1 MENNLNKQ
9 RILVNKYTDNP
20 LEIISDAFY
29 SGYGEVILS
38 IKKGEEGI
46 YVKNDAG
53 EITKLGVD
61 QSVIESIVKNAIEN
75 EIDNIAGE
83 RLETLVKE
91 GIASEEAR
99 AIKAEEA
106 LQTLINSE
114 SAKAQAANI
123 KLEASI
129 NDEIKRATGVEELLT
144 NSLEELSVA
153 VEDLTTNIEDTVQE
167 IITDKLIDA
176 GVPIHQDISESQYK
190 ELIEKGQVVVVNN
203 KTGKKETIKY
213 SDEVYY
219 MIFDDIEQPNINDD
233 NIILENNWTPYEP
246 IVIES
251 GNKNINLNTNKII
264 GPDFIDESDN
274 STNSYGLWAKGGEV
288 TIDGEGEVVAQ
299 DADYSMAVWA
309 NGGTVRI
316 NGGTFRNGGDS
327 CDLIYAS
334 NGGRVEIY
342 GGEFIANGPASGTAP
357 GTKNPYVALNVK
369 DRDRETSSIEVFG
382 GRFFKF
388 NPADNLSEGEHT
400 NFVAEGYKSI
410 QDGDYWVV
418 VKNEE

>member
-53 EITKLGVD
+53 EITKLGVE

-129 NDEIKRATGVEELLT
+129 NNEIERATGVEELLT

-153 VEDLTTNIEDTVQE
+153 VEGLTTNIEDTVQE
-167 IITDKLIDA
+167 IITDKLIDV
-176 GVPIHQDISESQYK
+176 GVPVHQDISESQYK
-190 ELIEKGQVVVVNN
+190 ELIEKGEVTIIN
-203 KTGKKETIKY
+203 KETGNEEVIKY
-213 SDEVYY
+213 NKNVYY
-219 MIFDDIEQPNINDD
+219 MVFEDEEP
-233 NIILENNWTPYEP
+233 EN
-246 IVIES
+246 
-251 GNKNINLNTNKII
+251 
-264 GPDFIDESDN
+264 
-274 STNSYGLWAKGGEV
+274 
-288 TIDGEGEVVAQ
+288 
-299 DADYSMAVWA
+299 
-309 NGGTVRI
+309 
-316 NGGTFRNGGDS
+316 
-327 CDLIYAS
+327 
-334 NGGRVEIY
+334 
-342 GGEFIANGPASGTAP
+342 
-357 GTKNPYVALNVK
+357 
-369 DRDRETSSIEVFG
+369 
-382 GRFFKF
+382 
-388 NPADNLSEGEHT
+388 
-400 NFVAEGYKSI
+400 
-410 QDGDYWVV
+410 
-418 VKNEE
+418 